1 MSGERK
7 GTLLCILAAVC
18 WGLVSN
24 AGEYLIGIKGMNAIQ
39 VTSLRLMTAGLILL
53 AIASIQGHKIFD
65 VWRDRQDVINLLITG
80 FIGFGVCQ
88 TAYFISIQHANGGTA
103 SVLQNTAPIIIL
115 GYTLLHEKRA
125 PKLWELFSILLVL
138 FGAFMLATHGDIHS
152 LAISA
157 LSLFTGL
164 LSASA
169 VALYSIFPANLMKK
183 HGALIITGW
192 GLLLGGLMLTPAA
205 KPWPLTGQIDTGC
218 ILMFTFLVLAGT
230 VSTFA
235 LYMYS
240 LPLIGAVK
248 ASVICLLEPVVA
260 TFVTVTVFHTAFT
273 ISDYI
278 GILTILTGVLVLTL
292 TPESTLK

>member
-1 MSGERK
+1 
-7 GTLLCILAAVC
+7 
-18 WGLVSN
+18 
-24 AGEYLIGIKGMNAIQ
+24 
-39 VTSLRLMTAGLILL
+39 
-53 AIASIQGHKIFD
+53 
-65 VWRDRQDVINLLITG
+65 
-80 FIGFGVCQ
+80 
-88 TAYFISIQHANGGTA
+88 
-103 SVLQNTAPIIIL
+103 
-115 GYTLLHEKRA
+115 
-125 PKLWELFSILLVL
+125 
-138 FGAFMLATHGDIHS
+138 MLATHGDIHS

-183 HGALIITGW
+183 HGTLIITGW

-205 KPWPLTGQIDTGC
+205 KPWHLTGQIDTGC

>member
-1 MSGERK
+1 MYIRK
-7 GTLLCILAAVC
+7 I
-18 WGLVSN
+18 
-24 AGEYLIGIKGMNAIQ
+24 Y
-39 VTSLRLMTAGLILL
+39 
-53 AIASIQGHKIFD
+53 
-65 VWRDRQDVINLLITG
+65 
-80 FIGFGVCQ
+80 IGFGICQ
-88 TAYFISIQHANGGTA
+88 SAYFISIQYANGGTA

-152 LAISA
+152 LAIST

-183 HGALIITGW
+183 HGTLIITGW

-205 KPWPLTGQIDTGC
+205 KPWHLTGQIDTGC